1 MGPPTGGQD
10 SDLENEGSKI
20 LTTKGLPEEITGEVE
35 IFNIRNDE
43 IEKITS
49 DGEDRDVELPLAYK
63 QKQNAKKFKINV
75 KWQKQHI
82 QAQIF
87 SSFDQDKNAHAV
99 FLENPELVELIMWS
113 SFEKVVSHLIELLLH
128 H

>member
-10 SDLENEGSKI
+10 SDLENEGSEI
-20 LTTKGLPEEITGEVE
+20 LNTKGLPEEITGEVE

-49 DGEDRDVELPLAYK
+49 DGEVRDVELPPAYK
-63 QKQNAKKFKINV
+63 QKQNAKTFKINV
-75 KWQKQHI
+75 KWQKERI

-87 SSFDQDKNAHAV
+87 SSFEQDKNAHAV
-99 FLENPELVELIMWS
+99 FLENPELVELMMWS
-113 SFEKVVSHLIELLLH
+113 SFEKLVSHLIVLLFDH
-128 H
+128 

>member
-10 SDLENEGSKI
+10 SDLENEDSKI
-20 LTTKGLPEEITGEVE
+20 LNTKGLPEEITGEVE
-35 IFNIRNDE
+35 IFNIRNNE

-49 DGEDRDVELPLAYK
+49 DGEDRNVEPPPAYK
-63 QKQNAKKFKINV
+63 QKQNAKKLLNV

-99 FLENPELVELIMWS
+99 FLENPELVELMMWI
-113 SFEKVVSHLIELLLH
+113 SFEKVVPHLIELLLH